1 MRELSYSA
9 TATRKGTPQLT
20 SKCGGHEYSVSHVPD
35 VVVGATVDGCRNPWR
50 EDGSAQVMTT
60 NSEGR
65 EVAHVI
71 EPIERDEYGF
81 SRDAVEIGS
90 GYRAQQDTRSDTGRK
105 AGDRVVTQRDTD
117 ADAGT
122 ARRTSA

>member
-1 MRELSYSA
+1 M
-9 TATRKGTPQLT
+9 P
-20 SKCGGHEYSVSHVPD
+20 
-35 VVVGATVDGCRNPWR
+35 NPWR

-90 GYRAQQDTRSDTGRK
+90 GYRAHQDTSSDTERK
-105 AGDRVVTQRDTD
+105 AVERLVTQKDTD
-117 ADAGT
+117 ADAEK
-122 ARRTSA
+122 ARRKKAVPLGGTGDSMQTVNDKPLDEHVS